1 MFGAGVIF
9 VSVGCVS
16 SVDVSE
22 DPEKKTIYVA
32 YLQQLPPGQVDYFYS
47 PSALTIL

>member
-22 DPEKKTIYVA
+22 DPEKKQYMWRTFSNC
-32 YLQQLPPGQVDYFYS
+32 LLGK
-47 PSALTIL
+47 SATSTRSQS